1 MMTIRRKNLAGH
13 SGLLAMYGIM
23 LLVAMVVCIYEY
35 LRVDSKMFYVVS
47 TIGHMAVFQRMA
59 PWPESIRFVSNKY
72 VVWMTWGLALRQLR
86 PHLENQNP
94 PEEMKMILS
103 TDTLRLIYIVSE
115 VFMYGLGWYKC
126 FGPGS
131 RTSAKKTAT
140 KQA

>member
-13 SGLLAMYGIM
+13 SGLVAMYGIM
-23 LLVAMVVCIYEY
+23 LIVAAGVCTCEY

-47 TIGHMAVFQRMA
+47 TMGHMAVFQRMA
-59 PWPESIRFVSNKY
+59 PWPESIQFVSNKY

-86 PHLENQNP
+86 PHLESQNH
-94 PEEMKMILS
+94 PEQIVS
-103 TDTLRLIYIVSE
+103 TDLLRLAYIGSGVL
-115 VFMYGLGWYKC
+115 MYSLGWYKC

-131 RTSAKKTAT
+131 QTSKKTST